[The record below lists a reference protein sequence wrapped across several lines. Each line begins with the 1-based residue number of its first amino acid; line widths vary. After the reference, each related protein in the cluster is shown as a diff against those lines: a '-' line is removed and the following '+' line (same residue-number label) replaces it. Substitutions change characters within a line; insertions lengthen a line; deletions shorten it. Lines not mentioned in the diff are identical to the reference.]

1 MSLEHILLGML
12 REPASGYVL
21 RREFDQGARHFWS
34 ANLNQIY
41 PTLERMEGK
50 KWLRSKKEA
59 SASGPPK
66 RVYTRTATG
75 KRELLKWVQ
84 ADPIMGKERFAYL
97 GQLIFMGE
105 LDDLDR
111 TEKFFQL
118 LRSMLSETLEL
129 LKSPNVPLTE
139 AFEADPNCLP
149 STTFHEFLAIR
160 MGVRAIGAKVA
171 WCEESLEMIQLRRT
185 KEKSNA

>member
-1 MSLEHILLGML
+1 MSLKHILLGML
-12 REPASGYVL
+12 REPASGYDL
-21 RREFDQGARHFWS
+21 RRQFDQGARHFWS

-41 PTLERMEGK
+41 PTLERMELG
-50 KWLRSKKEA
+50 KWLRSKKEP
-59 SASGPPK
+59 SLSGPPK
-66 RVYTRTATG
+66 RIYTRTATG
-75 KRELLKWVQ
+75 KRELLKWVH

-129 LKSPNVPLTE
+129 LKAPNVPLTQ
-139 AFEADPNCLP
+139 AFDADPTCLP
-149 STTFHEFLAIR
+149 TTTFHEFLAIR
-160 MGVRAIGAKVA
+160 MGVRAIGAKVD
-171 WCEESLEMIQLRRT
+171 WCEECLEMIQLRRT
-185 KEKSNA
+185 KGKSNA